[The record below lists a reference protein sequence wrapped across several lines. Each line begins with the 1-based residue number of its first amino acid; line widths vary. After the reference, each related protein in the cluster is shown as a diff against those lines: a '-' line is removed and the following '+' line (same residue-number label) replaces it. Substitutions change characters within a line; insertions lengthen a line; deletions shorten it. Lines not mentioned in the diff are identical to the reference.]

1 MEVKVGVKG
10 VARELVVETDLTP
23 EEVAGLVRDCASE
36 TGALFDLAD
45 SKGRRVLVPAEKLA
59 YVEIGEQEARRVGFG
74 AM

>member
-23 EEVAGLVRDCASE
+23 EEVSTLVRACAAD
-36 TGALFDLAD
+36 GQALFDLAD
-45 SKGRRVLVPAEKLA
+45 SKGRRVLVPADKLA

>member
-10 VARELVVETDLTP
+10 VARELVVETEVSAD
-23 EEVAGLVRDCASE
+23 EVAALVATCASDE
-36 TGALFDLAD
+36 TAVFDLAD
-45 SKGRRVLVPAEKLA
+45 SKGRRVLVPSDKLA

>member
-23 EEVAGLVRDCASE
+23 DEVSALVVACASDE
-36 TGALFDLAD
+36 QGLFDLAD
-45 SKGRRVLVPAEKLA
+45 SRGRRVLVPADKLA

>member
-23 EEVAGLVRDCASE
+23 EEVSALVQTCASD
-36 TGALFDLAD
+36 GQALFDLAD
-45 SKGRRVLVPAEKLA
+45 SRGRRILVPADKLA

>member
-23 EEVAGLVRDCASE
+23 DDVTAIVQACSADPA
-36 TGALFDLAD
+36 ALFDLAD
-45 SKGRRVLVPAEKLA
+45 TRGRRVLVPSDKLA
-59 YVEIGEQEARRVGFG
+59 YVEIGEQESRRVGFG